1 MLTVDSWGA
10 FYHSELQ
17 SLWLLLIVPLFFLLY
32 LLSRGRPAGT
42 REARFLHV
50 WALAFTL
57 ETLIDPIATGPFA
70 NALGL
75 SGLLLT
81 AWIFVFVWLGDFR
94 VLWLLFARAGSA
106 PDRGAAARRAAA
118 LACLVPV
125 TTGVLYAPVWLGL
138 WQAPGQLLWLIY
150 ELLFCALALWLRRGA
165 RDAGLRDVLSYVFAY
180 YALWAASDLLILSGV
195 DAGWALRVLPN
206 QLYYAFFVPFVWWRL
221 SPSLPVAGCDAPSG
235 TSRWS

>member
-1 MLTVDSWGA
+1 MGVTDWGA

-17 SLWLLLIVPLFFLLY
+17 SLWLLLIVPSLFLLY

-57 ETLIDPIATGPFA
+57 ETLIDPIATGPFVDA
-70 NALGL
+70 QGL
-75 SGLLLT
+75 SGLALT

-94 VLWLLFARAGSA
+94 VLWLLFAQAGSA
-106 PDRGAAARRAAA
+106 PDWSAAARRAAA
-118 LACLVPV
+118 LTCLVPLA
-125 TTGVLYAPVWLGL
+125 TGVLYAPVWLGL
-138 WQAPGQLLWLIY
+138 LEAPGQVMWLIY
-150 ELLFCALALWLRRGA
+150 ELLFSALALWLRRGA
-165 RDAGLRDVLSYVFAY
+165 HDPALRDVLGYVFAY
-180 YALWAASDLLILSGV
+180 YALWAVSDLLILAGV

-221 SPSLPVAGCDAPSG
+221 GRAQAAPS
-235 TSRWS
+235 